1 MVVILGKVLAYNLTH
16 NLHIVHF
23 SFKSTRL
30 CISDKVGTCF
40 GRNWSQIDMGSS
52 PGFTAN
58 QLQALEL
65 NLLAVLSHSK
75 MGLNDF

>member
-16 NLHIVHF
+16 NFHIAHF

-30 CISDKVGTCF
+30 CISNKNGTCF
-40 GRNWSQIDMGSS
+40 GRNWSQTDTGSS

-58 QLQALEL
+58 WLQALEL
-65 NLLAVLSHSK
+65 NLLAVLSQ
-75 MGLNDF
+75 